1 MFKAPFSFKGR
12 ISRKEYVITFLISL
26 AYYIILR
33 AYLIDHIFES
43 FENVNTAFLVY
54 VLAFVPLIFFNL
66 TQGVKRCHDCG
77 KSGWYMLIP
86 FYEFYL
92 LGADGEFTDNKWGKT
107 LRKSAIAPKQDEAAK
122 FKENM
127 EKAQVDIFGGSKVLE
142 KAENGDTEAQFEMGF
157 RFFEGRSNP
166 QSYKNAFFWW
176 EKAAAQGEARAQ
188 YNLGFCYLE
197 GIFVDKNQEKAI
209 EWLTKSSNN
218 NNKKAQELLAKII

>member
-33 AYLIDHIFES
+33 AYLIDYIFES

-122 FKENM
+122 YLENM

-142 KAENGDTEAQFEMGF
+142 K
-157 RFFEGRSNP
+157 
-166 QSYKNAFFWW
+166 AFFWW

-218 NNKKAQELLAKII
+218 NKKAQELLAKII